1 MLDYK
6 KNPRAHV
13 VPKFLLHCTISLL
26 LLVVAVLVVRAAWH
40 MYGKFATAS
49 AAAEAAKTELSH
61 MEEQKASVSEAIAE
75 LSSERGVEASAR
87 EKFGVAKPGEGEI
100 RIIRDKEGVGTLPSQ
115 DDQNILSRIFNALFV
130 W

>member
-6 KNPRAHV
+6 KNPRTHA
-13 VPKFLLHCTISLL
+13 VPKFLLTVVASIL
-26 LLVVAVLVVRAAWH
+26 LLVVAVITVRAAWH

-61 MEEQKASVSEAIAE
+61 MEEQKASVSEAIE
-75 LSSERGVEASAR
+75 SLSSSRGVEESLR

-100 RIIRDKEGVGTLPSQ
+100 RIVRDQDGEDTLPLN
-115 DDQNILSRIFNALFV
+115 DDANIFMRIFNALFV